1 MKIFKISF
9 LVCFLLGFIFAEEES
24 YVFEAKGEFAKELK
38 ELVQK
43 HSKDGNVSVNV
54 YEKAPSA
61 NGAPVSGYRQVGAMS
76 EAGRKVFMQKCASC
90 HGEKGEKRS
99 YGVSARLK
107 DLTGEEIATNL
118 HSYITDSE
126 HGGKFKMI
134 MRTEAMKVQDSELDL
149 IIAYIKGEDDPYLN
163 RSFIGGAY
171 WENQN
176 KPIQTTPTEQG
187 SYLK

>member
-54 YEKAPSA
+54 YEKAPNA

-107 DLTGEEIATNL
+107 DITGEEIATNL